1 MKEKIVKT
9 FAVILFGIMP
19 IFMAFSIVM
28 AAIDLFIWDD
38 EFRGIPL
45 FNIACLLAIVY
56 MSTAWSWVTA
66 TTARDIVRF
75 CAARLNKEGNK

>member
-1 MKEKIVKT
+1 MKDKIVKT

-28 AAIDLFIWDD
+28 AAIDLFIWGD

-45 FNIACLLAIVY
+45 FNIACLFGIVY

-75 CAARLNKEGNK
+75 CAARLNKGENE